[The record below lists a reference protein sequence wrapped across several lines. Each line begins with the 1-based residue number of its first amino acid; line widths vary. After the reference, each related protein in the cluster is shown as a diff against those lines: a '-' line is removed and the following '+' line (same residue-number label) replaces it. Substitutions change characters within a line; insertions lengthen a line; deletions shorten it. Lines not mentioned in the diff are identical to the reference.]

1 MSDYSQGLVPRRVY
15 DAPILDVCVL
25 CRSPDWSL
33 SDGAR
38 PGAVLAQQVDRALAE
53 RGLAVRG
60 LTHAVRRN
68 VRCISQC
75 KRPCAVAFSAPGR
88 FTYLFGDLVAL
99 RDASAIAE
107 AFALYAARPDG
118 FMERFERP
126 AALRAGILA
135 RIPPPGWTGPLIDA
149 PVSLEAVFGDAK

>member
-1 MSDYSQGLVPRRVY
+1 MSDYSDGILPKRVF

-25 CRSPDWSL
+25 CRPPDWSQ

-38 PGAVLAQQVDRALAE
+38 PGAILAQAVDRALA
-53 RGLAVRG
+53 VRAMPQ
-60 LTHAVRRN
+60 AVRRN

-99 RDASAIAE
+99 RDATAVAD
-107 AFALYAARPDG
+107 AFALYLARPDG

-135 RIPPPGWTGPLIDA
+135 RVPPPGWCGPLA
-149 PVSLEAVFGDAK
+149 EASAKIESAFGDAK